1 MASIFGKKKEESPNN
16 GQTNKNSSLGSLE
29 SELTVLNKSDL
40 AKVEGGK
47 ETKKPLNDNTNG
59 FRDIMGGSIPL

>member
-1 MASIFGKKKEESPNN
+1 
-16 GQTNKNSSLGSLE
+16 
-29 SELTVLNKSDL
+29 L

>member
-1 MASIFGKKKEESPNN
+1 LARKKKKAPTT

-47 ETKKPLNDNTNG
+47 ESKKPLNDNTNG